1 MNIVEQLKVGDTVK
15 IRKHPA
21 PIEGE
26 VLFIHSL
33 KLFVSIKSKNYPEA
47 IWPEDILSIVK
58 I

>member
-1 MNIVEQLKVGDTVK
+1 MSIISQLKIGDTVK

-47 IWPEDILSIVK
+47 IWPEDIMCIVK
-58 I
+58 N

>member
-1 MNIVEQLKVGDTVK
+1 MNILEQLKVGDTVK
-15 IRKHPA
+15 IRKHPT

-47 IWPEDILSIVK
+47 IWPEDILSILK
-58 I
+58 